1 MCSTATKTTRLSN
14 DDDNVNRHNNKE
26 REQHR
31 QCHLRLMQL
40 CEYSNNNNNTTDT
53 TTRYNNKIQQQDTT
67 TKNHVN
73 VITTTSTTTMLPTP
87 FTYPFSTMPW
97 FSRIISEF
105 FTCQRSIRLKHF
117 FKTN

>member
-53 TTRYNNKIQQQDTT
+53 TTRYKNQEPRQRDYNNEHNQQCYQ
-67 TKNHVN
+67 H
-73 VITTTSTTTMLPTP
+73 LLLTP
-87 FTYPFSTMPW
+87 FRPCLGFLELSPS
-97 FSRIISEF
+97 FLPVNGQSD
-105 FTCQRSIRLKHF
+105 
-117 FKTN
+117 